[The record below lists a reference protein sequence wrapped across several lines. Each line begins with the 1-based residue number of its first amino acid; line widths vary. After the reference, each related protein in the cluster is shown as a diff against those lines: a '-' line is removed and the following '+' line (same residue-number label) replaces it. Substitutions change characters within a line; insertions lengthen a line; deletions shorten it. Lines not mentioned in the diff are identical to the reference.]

1 MRYGSVEWA
10 YAEPIARALQES
22 AEFRRWFLNQTRFGI
37 HARNA
42 VLLHEPMKSQ
52 RSASAESW
60 WRSHYTEKCRC
71 PGCSGQETDLL
82 AVFDSAG
89 TRFALH
95 VEIKRP
101 GDSFPAHKDQAG
113 NYRLRAACWARQA
126 PAAVLP
132 HNDAD
137 TILVCA
143 ESQMAEFAP
152 HLSKFGAALTF
163 EVIAQALP
171 QGCAFPQSHSSL
183 DSAYR
188 PGQKILSALR
198 S

>member
-1 MRYGSVEWA
+1 MRYGSTEWA

-22 AEFRRWFLNQTRFGI
+22 PEFRTWFLSQTRFGM
-37 HARNA
+37 HARTA
-42 VLLHEPMKSQ
+42 VLLHEEMKSQ

-82 AVFDSAG
+82 AVFDSPG
-89 TRFALH
+89 SRFALH

-101 GDSFPAHKDQAG
+101 GDRFPAHKDQAG
-113 NYRLRAACWARQA
+113 NYRLRAACWALKA

-132 HNDAD
+132 HSDTD

-143 ESQMAEFAP
+143 ESQLAEFTP
-152 HLSKFGAALTF
+152 HLPKFDAALTF
-163 EVIAQALP
+163 DKIAAVLP
-171 QGCAFPQSHSSL
+171 TGCAFPNRL
-183 DSAYR
+183 
-188 PGQKILSALR
+188 G
-198 S
+198 